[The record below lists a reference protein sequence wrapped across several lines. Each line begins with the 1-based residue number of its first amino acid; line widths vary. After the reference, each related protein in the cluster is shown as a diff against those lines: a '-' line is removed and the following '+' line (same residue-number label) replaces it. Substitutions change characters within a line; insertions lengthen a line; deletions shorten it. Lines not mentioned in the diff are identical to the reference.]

1 MIFKVSI
8 HTHYNNLRVTQDAPI
23 EVIEASKKALLLK
36 YSEKNFPKIAEA
48 HRVRSVI
55 RTSYAIL
62 SDTEKRK
69 IHDAWIATQMENQ
82 KNPTLQAEINFKKSE
97 NEVSNLIAADTKNND
112 QLYFGLSISII
123 IIISLM
129 VLFYL

>member
-1 MIFKVSI
+1 MKI
-8 HTHYNNLRVTQDAPI
+8 HTHYNNLRVAQDAPI
-23 EVIEASKKALLLK
+23 EVIEASKKALLIK
-36 YSEKNFPKIAEA
+36 YSDKNFPKIAEA
-48 HRVRSVI
+48 QRLRTVI

-62 SDTEKRK
+62 SDAEKRK
-69 IHDAWIATQMENQ
+69 VHDAWIATKIENAKKLSPLTGKDL
-82 KNPTLQAEINFKKSE
+82 KNPESTGL
-97 NEVSNLIAADTKNND
+97 NLTASSTANTANND